1 MLPCRL
7 ALGLGFWVLVN
18 FLILYFQKQMVLRWR
33 LEVGWGWGECWHS
46 VPLAHINDTALLKKK
61 DLRIYFVLCNW
72 NVLVH
77 LHTIAHILHATL
89 PTISFELA
97 HILYATLPTLSLV
110 SAHILHA
117 TLPTFLPVRAYI
129 LYTTLP
135 TFSWY
140 LRTHAF
146 CYAAKAF
153 SGSCTHKFI
162 HLCTMLCY
170 AKKKKSCIEH
180 GTLFKLQWLTR
191 SPLKPKK

>member
-1 MLPCRL
+1 M
-7 ALGLGFWVLVN
+7 
-18 FLILYFQKQMVLRWR
+18 ILHYW
-33 LEVGWGWGECWHS
+33 
-46 VPLAHINDTALLKKK
+46 KKK
-61 DLRIYFVLCNW
+61 DLQMYFVLCNW

-97 HILYATLPTLSLV
+97 HILYATLPTVSLV
-110 SAHILHA
+110 PAHILHA

-170 AKKKKSCIEH
+170 AKKNSCIEH
-180 GTLFKLQWLTR
+180 GTLFELQWLTR

>member
-1 MLPCRL
+1 M
-7 ALGLGFWVLVN
+7 
-18 FLILYFQKQMVLRWR
+18 
-33 LEVGWGWGECWHS
+33 
-46 VPLAHINDTALLKKK
+46 
-61 DLRIYFVLCNW
+61 
-72 NVLVH
+72 LVH

-170 AKKKKSCIEH
+170 AKKKKRVSLQLSPPSLGQHRVAIAWKNVVWRSQTGAAFHRLTWYCRCTHVDTSPNVYTYINLCMHIHTVHVVTSHDTSVYIHDFSKTLCVYSCI
-180 GTLFKLQWLTR
+180 FIR
-191 SPLKPKK
+191 SM